1 VNNTTTK
8 PLKNKNMPCKP
19 LKPNTESIP
28 IDVELSF
35 QYDRL
40 RLIFNNNEEHDFM
53 KGFKYAMNIVIEK
66 YYNETFKSETIVTEY
81 RDGSIDVETYK
92 SE

>member
-1 VNNTTTK
+1 
-8 PLKNKNMPCKP
+8 MPCKP
-19 LKPNTESIP
+19 LKPSTESIS

-53 KGFKYAMNIVIEK
+53 KGFKYAMDIVIEK
-66 YYNETFKSETIVTEY
+66 YYNETFGETIVTEY
-81 RDGSIDVETYK
+81 RDGTIDVEHYK
-92 SE
+92 SEE

>member
-1 VNNTTTK
+1 
-8 PLKNKNMPCKP
+8 MPCKP
-19 LKPNTESIP
+19 LKPSTESIP

-40 RLIFNNNEEHDFM
+40 RLIFNNDEEADFM
-53 KGFKYAMNIVIEK
+53 KGFKYAMDIVIEK
-66 YYNETFKSETIVTEY
+66 YYNETFGETIVTEY